1 MYETFRYR
9 SIHAGVGFA
18 ADLRADAYETDGP
31 PPPPALLIYRSLY
44 LRLPPGRTPYWLEA
58 AWLAFGASLHA
69 RHLVDGRT
77 LVLDVD
83 AFTYPG
89 ADFRAEVAALAIDGW
104 IHRRF
109 RLAPCSASVT
119 YDRPSHRFTFAWPGS
134 TVPFADELPPPP
146 PDHA

>member
-9 SIHAGVGFA
+9 HLHAGVGLA
-18 ADLRADAYETDGP
+18 ADLCADAYETDRP
-31 PPPPALLIYRSLY
+31 PPPPALLIHRSLY
-44 LRLPPGRTPYWLEA
+44 LRLPADRTPYWLEA

-69 RHLVDGRT
+69 KQLVNGPA

-89 ADFRAEVAALAIDGW
+89 ADFRAEVAALALDGW

-109 RLAPCSASVT
+109 RLAPCGASAT
-119 YDRPSHRFTFAWPGS
+119 YDKRSHRFAFTWPS
-134 TVPFADELPPPP
+134 SAAPFADELPR
-146 PDHA
+146 PDPA